1 MSNYYIPVKKDDYHK
16 KAQMVRT
23 YKKMLEKEEVKTDY
37 FDKIVSSENIN
48 PEEIQKKPEV
58 FIIIIYTVK
67 TRDSSKRKIMTNL
80 N

>member
-1 MSNYYIPVKKDDYHK
+1 MTNSYIAVKKDDYHK

-37 FDKIVSSENIN
+37 FDKIVSSENLN

-58 FIIIIYTVK
+58 FNI
-67 TRDSSKRKIMTNL
+67 SF
-80 N
+80 